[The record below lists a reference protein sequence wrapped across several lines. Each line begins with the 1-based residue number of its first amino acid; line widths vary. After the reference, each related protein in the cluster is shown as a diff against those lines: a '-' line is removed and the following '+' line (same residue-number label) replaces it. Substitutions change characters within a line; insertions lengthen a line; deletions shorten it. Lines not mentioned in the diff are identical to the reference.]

1 MKNKV
6 LMGLIATATIGTAI
20 ATPAIINSQNTTK
33 VVNKVLMV
41 NNKSNSSTN
50 EAVVINGNSKMS
62 LYALSNG
69 SGIVSNLSTGE
80 MLTIL
85 GQAQNGYCKVKVQ
98 ETGAIGYIS
107 VVNMQ
112 NILNGTNDTFTQL
125 SGTGQ
130 VINVSSN
137 VRLRSNPAIGNNI
150 IGHLT
155 NGTSHILN
163 GTNDTFTQLS
173 GTGQV
178 INVSSNVRLRSNPA
192 IGNNIIGHLT
202 NGTSLN
208 ILGKQG
214 QWYKVSVNGQIGFI
228 YEEYVSTNITDS
240 NSQSVTNNVN
250 TNSENVSTSATSTS
264 SSTNNTNSS
273 NHVKNVVVRTNT
285 DSNSQSVTNNV
296 NTNSENVSTSATS
309 TSSSTNNTNSSNH
322 VKNVVVRTKSSATS
336 NSLPN
341 ISNNKE
347 NKEIKSKS
355 TISEN
360 ELAGKMRQWI
370 LVGQYNYSKFSD
382 LNGTVWSKQWIDNVS
397 NKELVTAFVN
407 ANGKNSLSKN
417 ITSAELNK
425 ATMKLT
431 SMALKQPMPF
441 SLKQA
446 TKYINQMMEQSYPKQ
461 VVTKV
466 VPNKGGYIV
475 YTKQLG
481 NKPFW
486 YVNGYTGA
494 ATGV

>member
-1 MKNKV
+1 MKNKA
-6 LMGLIATATIGTAI
+6 LIGLIATATIGTAI
-20 ATPAIINSQNTTK
+20 TIPVIKDNQNTTHII
-33 VVNKVLMV
+33 NKVLMV
-41 NNKSNSSTN
+41 NNTNNSSTN
-50 EAVVINGNSKMS
+50 EAVVINGNSNMN

-69 SGIVSNLSTGE
+69 SGIVSNLSVGE
-80 MLTIL
+80 MLTVL
-85 GQAQNGYCKVKVQ
+85 GQSQNGYCKVKVQ
-98 ETGAIGYIS
+98 ETGAIGY
-107 VVNMQ
+107 VNVDNMQ
-112 NILNGTNDTFTQL
+112 DILNGTNDTFTQL

-137 VRLRSNPAIGNNI
+137 VRLRSNP
-150 IGHLT
+150 
-155 NGTSHILN
+155 
-163 GTNDTFTQLS
+163 
-173 GTGQV
+173 V
-178 INVSSNVRLRSNPA
+178 

-228 YEEYVSTNITDS
+228 YEEYVSTNI
-240 NSQSVTNNVN
+240 
-250 TNSENVSTSATSTS
+250 
-264 SSTNNTNSS
+264 
-273 NHVKNVVVRTNT
+273 T

>member
-155 NGTSHILN
+155 NGTS
-163 GTNDTFTQLS
+163 
-173 GTGQV
+173 
-178 INVSSNVRLRSNPA
+178 
-192 IGNNIIGHLT
+192 
-202 NGTSLN
+202 LN

-228 YEEYVSTNITDS
+228 YEEYVSTNI
-240 NSQSVTNNVN
+240 
-250 TNSENVSTSATSTS
+250 
-264 SSTNNTNSS
+264 
-273 NHVKNVVVRTNT
+273 T